1 MNLIFIFKANN
12 LEIEMKN
19 YFYVMLLM
27 LYYRYLFYIFKLI
40 NFFE

>member
-19 YFYVMLLM
+19 YFYIMLLM

>member
-12 LEIEMKN
+12 LEIEMKK

>member
-27 LYYRYLFYIFKLI
+27 LYYRYLF
-40 NFFE
+40 